1 MIEKITQAIKAVF
14 APEKKPKS
22 SIEYRDQPPWTV
34 RHSSLDSQQPQAD
47 DGWLSAN
54 GRYDLKNWVNRR

>member
-1 MIEKITQAIKAVF
+1 MITKIIQSVKAVF
-14 APEKKPKS
+14 APVKK

-34 RHSSLDSQQPQAD
+34 KHSSFEAQQPQD
-47 DGWLSAN
+47 DGWLSAS